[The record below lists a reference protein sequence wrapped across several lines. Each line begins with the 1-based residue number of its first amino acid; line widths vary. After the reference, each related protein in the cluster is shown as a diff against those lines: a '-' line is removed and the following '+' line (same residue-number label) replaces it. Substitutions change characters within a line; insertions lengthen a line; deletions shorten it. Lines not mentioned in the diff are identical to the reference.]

1 MNRPNTKLSLKGP
14 PAFIQVPPSDIRL
27 GNQSTGVTLEDILV
41 LVKGLHRPPAT
52 GWEDTPQISFY
63 RDPDR
68 LSFASTCSLVL
79 NISHGVETC
88 ERSKEKMTTAVLC
101 GYGFGNV

>member
-41 LVKGLHRPPAT
+41 FVTGLHRPPAT
-52 GWEDTPQISFY
+52 GWEGTPHADFI
-63 RDPDR
+63 
-68 LSFASTCSLVL
+68 LS
-79 NISHGVETC
+79 
-88 ERSKEKMTTAVLC
+88 
-101 GYGFGNV
+101 